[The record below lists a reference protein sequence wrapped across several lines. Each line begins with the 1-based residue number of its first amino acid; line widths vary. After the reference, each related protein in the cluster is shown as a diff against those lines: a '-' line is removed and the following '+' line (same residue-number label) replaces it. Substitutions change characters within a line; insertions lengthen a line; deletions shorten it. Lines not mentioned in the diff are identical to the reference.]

1 MKQNWVFDASPLIV
15 LGKAELLT
23 TISPLASCWFIP
35 EAVVQEVSQKS
46 AIEPLL
52 RQLSENAQIER
63 QRVES
68 IQPLVANWDLG
79 EGESEAI
86 TLAMENVGYGVI
98 LDDLQARKCATVFNL
113 PLIGSLGLIV
123 KAKKEGLLEVAKP
136 AFKRLIDSGLYVAP
150 QLIEKVLTSIG
161 ENAGR

>member
-1 MKQNWVFDASPLIV
+1 MKRNWVFDASPLII

-35 EAVVQEVSQKS
+35 EGVVQEVSQKS

-52 RQLSENAQIER
+52 LQLSENAKIER
-63 QRVES
+63 QSMES
-68 IQPLVANWDLG
+68 IQALIANWNLG
-79 EGESEAI
+79 DGESEAI
-86 TLAMENVGYGVI
+86 TLAMENSGYGVI
-98 LDDLQARKCATVFNL
+98 LDDLQARKCATVLNL

-136 AFKRLIDSGLYVAP
+136 AFKKLIASGLYVAP
-150 QLIEKVLTSIG
+150 QLIEKVLTYTG
-161 ENAGR
+161 EK